1 MNLRSNLLAG
11 SQLPTENGDLCHGC
25 LEIMSATFE
34 LVLDMSVF
42 QSCGCTPNHL
52 YRVERRPWMRLLP
65 WRRLYQCANCKKL
78 QLRSED
84 EVTRA
89 QVEFASRSLQK
100 NAPRQAKPG

>member
-1 MNLRSNLLAG
+1 
-11 SQLPTENGDLCHGC
+11 
-25 LEIMSATFE
+25 MSAAFE

-42 QSCGCTPNHL
+42 QSCSCTPNHL
-52 YRVERRPWMRLLP
+52 YRIERRPWMRLLP

-89 QVEFASRSLQK
+89 QAEFASRSLQK
-100 NAPRQAKPG
+100 NSSRQAKPG